1 MNPSLGARS
10 RLSCLETVRQ
20 ESSDPCMRRQ
30 NRVKQPLTSL
40 PVEVAAIE
48 QRVLPSTSPAH
59 AALSFERKLER
70 WRVVVG
76 DARE

>member
-1 MNPSLGARS
+1 
-10 RLSCLETVRQ
+10 
-20 ESSDPCMRRQ
+20 MRRQ